1 MTQQLQESRAWS
13 GFQKWIFRFFF
24 SWFVLMVFPF
34 PADSIPFL
42 SQLMGLNETL
52 GTWYGKI
59 TGAYFEFC
67 KWLIPWLA
75 SHVYGIKEPIT
86 NFTNGSG
93 DTHYD
98 YLLYGT
104 MLLLALV
111 ASIIWS
117 VIDRKRASYNQAYYW
132 LRTGGRYF
140 LGGAMLGY
148 GFAKVFHLQMPFP
161 YLSQLVQLFGDK
173 SPMGLTWSYI
183 GYSKTYSAFTGW
195 GEVIGGL
202 LLFFRRTTLVGALI
216 VAVIML
222 NVFVINMSYDVPV
235 KLFSFFLFFLSLL
248 LLIPDRKRISA
259 VFFRNQ
265 SAAAVQYPEP
275 GLSRKWSIGARIYKV
290 LFLLAALFGNIYS
303 SMDAIKE
310 YGDERPRPPLYGI
323 YNIETAVKNNDTLP
337 LLMTDTT
344 LWKQLVVQFKDF
356 AIVKNMRDTTSS
368 INFRVDTAMHQVTLF
383 KNSDTLN
390 KWHWNYAADSTHLRF
405 WGKRNEDSIRLVYR
419 KYDINRFRLVN
430 RGFHWINEFPFNR

>member
-1 MTQQLQESRAWS
+1 MNVLQESARPWT

-24 SWFVLMVFPF
+24 CWFLLMVFPF

-52 GTWYGKI
+52 GEWYGKANM
-59 TGAYFEFC
+59 AYFEFC

-75 SHVYGIKEPIT
+75 QHVYGIKEPIT

-104 MLLLALV
+104 MLLLALA
-111 ASIIWS
+111 ASLVWS
-117 VIDRKRASYNQAYYW
+117 VIDRKRHSYNQAYYW
-132 LRTGGRYF
+132 LRAGGRYF
-140 LGGAMLGY
+140 LAGAMLGY

-173 SPMGLTWSYI
+173 SPMGLAWSYI

-202 LLFFRRTTLVGALI
+202 LLFFRRTTLLGALI
-216 VAVIML
+216 VAVVML

-248 LLIPDRKRISA
+248 LLLPDLQRLTA
-259 VFFRNQ
+259 VFLRNHL
-265 SAAAVQYPEP
+265 AAPVLYSGP
-275 GLSRKWSIGARIYKV
+275 GLSRKWALGARIYKA
-290 LFLLAALFGNIYS
+290 LFIVAALFGNIS
-303 SMDAIKE
+303 GSLDAVKS

-323 YNIETAVKNNDTLP
+323 YNIETAIRNKDTLP
-337 LLMTDTT
+337 LLMTDTA
-344 LWKQLVVQFKDF
+344 LWKQVVVQVKDY
-356 AIVKNMRDTTSS
+356 AVVKNMRDTTSS
-368 INFRVDTAMHQVTLF
+368 INFQVDTALHQVTVF
-383 KNSDTLN
+383 RNSDTVN
-390 KWHWNYAADSTHLRF
+390 KWHWNYATDSTHLRF
-405 WGKRNEDSIRLVYR
+405 WGKVNTDSIQLTYR
-419 KYDINRFRLVN
+419 KYDINRFRLVS
-430 RGFHWINEFPFNR
+430 RGFHWINEFPLNR